1 MDFTRGIVDGLPYAS
16 VGTGRP
22 VVVAAGLWPTTG
34 VDSDIQLRCALAP
47 LAAVR
52 GRRLIVLNRR
62 GGLQRGT
69 TIGDLARGYADFIR
83 ADVGHPVDVVGTSTG
98 GSIAQTLAAAHPDVV
113 DRLVLVSTA
122 CRLGDDGRRLQADV
136 ATELRAGRTRTA
148 VARLM
153 DAIAPPGLRTAARTA
168 GWAGASRIIPD
179 FVDADDL
186 AATLEAED
194 GFDLGLMP
202 QPIKAKTLIVGGARD
217 RFYSPCLFGETAQL
231 IPESHIRIYP
241 HRGHTSVTLDRR
253 SRSAISTFLTTA

>member
-1 MDFTRGIVDGLPYAS
+1 MDFTRGILDGLPYAS
-16 VGTGRP
+16 VGAGDP
-22 VVVAAGLWPTTG
+22 IVVAAGLWPTTG
-34 VDSDIQLRCALAP
+34 VDSGIQVRCALAP

-52 GRRLIVLNRR
+52 GRRLVVLNRR
-62 GGLQRGT
+62 GGLDAGT

-83 ADVGHPVDVVGTSTG
+83 TGLGHPVDVVGTSTG
-98 GSIAQTLAAAHPDVV
+98 GSIAQVLAAEHPDVV
-113 DRLVLVSTA
+113 NRLVLISTA

-136 ATELRAGRTRTA
+136 AAELRAGRTRTA
-148 VARLM
+148 AARLM
-153 DAIAPPGLRTAARTA
+153 DAVAPSGLRAAARTA
-168 GWAGASRIIPD
+168 GWAGASRIFPGSD
-179 FVDADDL
+179 DAGDL

-231 IPESHIRIYP
+231 IHDSQIRIYP

-253 SRSAISTFLTTA
+253 PQSAIAGFLAPE